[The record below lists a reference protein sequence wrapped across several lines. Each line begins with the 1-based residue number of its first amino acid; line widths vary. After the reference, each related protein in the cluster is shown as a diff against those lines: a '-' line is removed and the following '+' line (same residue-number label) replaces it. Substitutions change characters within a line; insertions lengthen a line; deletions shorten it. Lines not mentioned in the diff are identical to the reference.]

1 MDPQPFSPSPQ
12 SSVTPHPIRPTA
24 VRRPA
29 SEAFEAVPPRPRRPP
44 GRPRSEWVSRA
55 ILRAALELLQEG
67 VSVDALSVEAVAAKA
82 GVGKATLYR
91 RWPNKEAVLLDALES
106 LAEPPV
112 RVAGLGVRRDLTA
125 LVEELCRW
133 AAESRSARLLPRLM
147 GVPELHG
154 HYLRLVV
161 EPRIAAIREVL
172 GRGERRGELTADSD
186 VETLVTMIVGS
197 VLSRVVLG
205 EEVPESCHGERAAR
219 IVGHVLAGHVVDE
232 RALDG
237 PA

>member
-1 MDPQPFSPSPQ
+1 MNPQPFPPHAQ
-12 SSVTPHPIRPTA
+12 SSPTPRP
-24 VRRPA
+24 VRPA
-29 SEAFEAVPPRPRRPP
+29 AVKNPDPETLEAVPPRHRRPP
-44 GRPRSEWVSRA
+44 GRPRSEWASRA
-55 ILRAALELLQEG
+55 IIRAALELLQEG

-112 RVAGLGVRRDLTA
+112 RGAGLGVRQDLTA

-133 AAESRSARLLPRLM
+133 AAESRSARLLPRLI

-154 HYLRLVV
+154 HYVRLVV

-172 GRGERRGELTADSD
+172 GRGDRRGELTADTD
-186 VETLVTMIVGS
+186 VETLVAMIVGS

-205 EEVPESCHGERAAR
+205 EETPEDCHGERAAR
-219 IVGHVLAGHVVDE
+219 IVDHVLAGHAVGE
-232 RALDG
+232 RVLDG
-237 PA
+237 PT